1 MNKRLLATTAVLIA
15 VVCASPAIASETAT
29 YTYDARGRLVAV
41 ERVSGPDTIQTS
53 YTYDQA
59 DNRINVNTTGASSGD
74 GGEGDTPSYRTRYIF
89 NGRFYVSIVKQ

>member
-1 MNKRLLATTAVLIA
+1 MDRKLATAAVLLAILS
-15 VVCASPAIASETAT
+15 ASPATASETAT

-59 DNRINVNTTGASSGD
+59 DNRINVNTTGASPSG
-74 GGEGDTPSYRTRYIF
+74 GGEGEAATYRTRYIF